1 MPPLTLPAVLTPAL
15 LSSIRAQPRLP
26 NHTWYFIASVTLSV
40 INRPDEIPK
49 VFNYALEHGVDPLD
63 NAKPNH
69 DEQLKVARKLREG
82 LVKSAAVIGLP
93 KVCIWMAGSLLVQKQ
108 LPPEAGEHKLIALRK
123 LLDNQCALR
132 PQNRHPLKPAR

>member
-15 LSSIRAQPRLP
+15 LSSIRGQPRLP
-26 NHTWYFIASVTLSV
+26 SHTWYFIASVTLSV

-49 VFNYALEHGVDPLD
+49 VFNYALEHDVNTSDT
-63 NAKPNH
+63 AKPNH

-93 KVCIWMAGSLLVQKQ
+93 KVCIQLAGSLLAQ
-108 LPPEAGEHKLIALRK
+108 E
-123 LLDNQCALR
+123 
-132 PQNRHPLKPAR
+132 